1 MLIPL
6 RYGLLY
12 LLAVSLAAVILTVL
26 DKRRAKRKWWRVPE
40 ATLLWVATFGG
51 SLAMLVTMHAV
62 RHKTRHPKFMWGLP
76 AILVA
81 QLLLVGFTV
90 YEGWWVL

>member
-1 MLIPL
+1 MLISL

-12 LLAVSLAAVILTVL
+12 LLAVSLAAVILTVS
-26 DKRRAKRKWWRVPE
+26 DKRRAKRNRWRVPE
-40 ATLLWVATFGG
+40 ATLLWVAAFGG
-51 SLAMLVTMHAV
+51 SLAMLVTMHTV

-76 AILVA
+76 AILIA

-90 YEGWWVL
+90 YKGWWVL